1 MACAVPRNKR
11 DLTKILISL
20 DIRAKHGVK
29 TVMQGDNIRT
39 VVNLIRPIEMDDGL
53 RIVKAAVL

>member
-11 DLTKILISL
+11 DLTKIVISL

-39 VVNLIRPIEMDDGL
+39 VVDLIRPIEMDDGL
-53 RIVKAAVL
+53 RFVKAAVL